1 MRRGGRIS
9 FVEVKAKEDERFG
22 DPLEMV
28 GPEKERRLRW
38 AAEGWLA
45 AHPDLLDLE
54 VALEVVAVRGAEIE
68 RLQEAF

>member
-1 MRRGGRIS
+1 VRRGERIS

-28 GPEKERRLRW
+28 GPEKERRLRQ

-45 AHPDLLDLE
+45 AHPEALGLE
-54 VALEVVAVRGAEIE
+54 VALEVVGVRGREIE